1 MPYWLAIE
9 WNDEEL
15 RAVAAVRR
23 RDRLVIEHAFAVTL
37 AEAIP
42 TSDTGTGE
50 SQRKSAEDIGRQ
62 LAAALAARGIRRPT
76 TFVAI
81 SRSLVELRQMSVPP
95 VSDEELPDLVR
106 FQALREFTNV
116 NEEWTIDYF
125 LLDDDPSQPRNALV
139 AALAPQL
146 LGDIK
151 QTCQIAQIRP
161 ERILLRPCAAASLA
175 HRCLPPEPDEI
186 RLLVDLLGD
195 EVDLSVVVGEKLV
208 FMRTARMTGDPLSDA
223 DAAIVL
229 IGEIRR
235 TMMAAQNQL
244 GGGRANHLVLC
255 GHTPAHQ
262 VLGQTLQERLDLRTT
277 CFDPFSYFEL
287 GPELTGSLPDYPGR
301 YAPLLGV
308 LADELEKVSP
318 AVDFLHP
325 HRRPEPPSQRHRYVL
340 LGAGVGLIVL
350 LGITYG
356 WLQLQELDSQMEQLR
371 NRQAVL
377 DRELKQATEVRKLAD
392 AVQSWS
398 AGHVHWLEELRRL
411 NEKIPPAQEVML
423 SKLTMAAGAR
433 GGEINLEG
441 FADRSESIEKLEQAL
456 DDQQHRVISKGKAE
470 DDSQKP
476 YKLRFGTT
484 VAIIPPPS
492 APTSRPASQR
502 PSSKPAA
509 SRPGPNSGLVG
520 R

>member
-9 WNDEEL
+9 WNNEEL

-37 AEAIP
+37 SGTVSVSDDGSGTTDQQTAEN
-42 TSDTGTGE
+42 
-50 SQRKSAEDIGRQ
+50 IGRQ

-76 TFVAI
+76 AFVAI

-106 FQALREFTNV
+106 FQALREFTHV
-116 NEEWTIDYF
+116 NEEWTIDYL
-125 LLDDDPSQPRNALV
+125 LLDQDPTQPRNALV
-139 AALAPQL
+139 AALAPAL
-146 LGDIK
+146 FEDI
-151 QTCQIAQIRP
+151 QETCRIAQIRP

-175 HRCLPPEPDEI
+175 HRCVPPKPDEI

-208 FMRTARMTGDPLSDA
+208 FMRTARMAGDPLEDPDA
-223 DAAIVL
+223 LLVL
-229 IGEIRR
+229 VGEIRR

-255 GHTPAHQ
+255 GQTPAHQ
-262 VLGQTLQERLDLRTT
+262 SLGQALQERLDIETT
-277 CFDPFSYFEL
+277 CFDPFSYFDL
-287 GPELTGSLPDYPGR
+287 GPELEGSLPDHPGR

-308 LADELEKVSP
+308 LADELEKVAP

-325 HRRPEPPSQRHRYVL
+325 HRRPEPPSHRNRYLL
-340 LGAGVGLIVL
+340 LGAGVGLIIL
-350 LGITYG
+350 LAVMYG
-356 WLQLQELDSQMEQLR
+356 WLQVQDLDSQIERLR
-371 NRQAVL
+371 GRQTVL

-392 AVQSWS
+392 AVQSWTG
-398 AGHVHWLEELRRL
+398 GHVNWLEELKRL
-411 NEKIPPAQEVML
+411 NEKVPPAQEVML

-433 GGEINLEG
+433 GGEISLEG
-441 FADRSESIEKLEQAL
+441 FADRSESIEKMEQTL

-484 VAIIPPPS
+484 VVIVPPS
-492 APTSRPASQR
+492 SAPASRPSTQR
-502 PSSKPAA
+502 PSSRPAA
-509 SRPGPNSGLVG
+509 SRPTPNTGLVG

>member
-37 AEAIP
+37 AEALSP
-42 TSDTGTGE
+42 SDTGSGE
-50 SQRKSAEDIGRQ
+50 SRQRTAEDIGKQ

-116 NEEWTIDYF
+116 NEEWIIDYV
-125 LLDDDPSQPRNALV
+125 LLDNDPSQPRNALV

-161 ERILLRPCAAASLA
+161 ERILLRPCAAATLA

-208 FMRTARMTGDPLSDA
+208 FMRTARVTGDPLSDA
-223 DAAIVL
+223 DAAVVL
-229 IGEIRR
+229 MGEIRR

-255 GHTPAHQ
+255 GCTPAHHPLVRPCKSGWISEQ
-262 VLGQTLQERLDLRTT
+262 LVLILFPTLTWERNWPGVCQITRDALPHYLGFSQTNWKRSPQRSISSIPIVGRSRPRSAIAT
-277 CFDPFSYFEL
+277 FFL
-287 GPELTGSLPDYPGR
+287 GP
-301 YAPLLGV
+301 
-308 LADELEKVSP
+308 VS
-318 AVDFLHP
+318 A
-325 HRRPEPPSQRHRYVL
+325 
-340 LGAGVGLIVL
+340 
-350 LGITYG
+350 
-356 WLQLQELDSQMEQLR
+356 
-371 NRQAVL
+371 
-377 DRELKQATEVRKLAD
+377 
-392 AVQSWS
+392 
-398 AGHVHWLEELRRL
+398 
-411 NEKIPPAQEVML
+411 
-423 SKLTMAAGAR
+423 
-433 GGEINLEG
+433 
-441 FADRSESIEKLEQAL
+441 
-456 DDQQHRVISKGKAE
+456 
-470 DDSQKP
+470 
-476 YKLRFGTT
+476 
-484 VAIIPPPS
+484 
-492 APTSRPASQR
+492 
-502 PSSKPAA
+502 
-509 SRPGPNSGLVG
+509 
-520 R
+520 